1 MLAPVVYAEELTA
14 GMRRE
19 RGRGVVRERALGGD
33 LARSGRV
40 RRCGQERL
48 GQSVQQ
54 AQFAQRRRELARAAV
69 PLRRQFH
76 AFGIEAAQYAV
87 AAVRRRPQPQTQER
101 QHAFRAQPAPQFA
114 YFGMLEEVELDSDVD
129 VHSVSLSAVRPVRPM
144 RRQFRPAFIFAN
156 AKQKRKEIFYICI
169 FCKSTKIFYKRF
181 MKLIDS
187 ALSIIEEAVRKDFH
201 GNLKDAA
208 AQFEVSYHTLYSW
221 LGPRRTR
228 TPSLR
233 VLEPILEKLGVQFST
248 PDAEAGREVCFVN
261 ARIVP
266 AGELAAPPSSE
277 DYMAA
282 PMVGEVGA
290 GPGYIPEEDIKSWF
304 LVYKNQPAVRYRR
317 NLIAVE
323 IGPHSTSMQPI
334 LNPGDI
340 VLVDRDDRNVKD
352 PGHMMLVLDPKD
364 GSGKVKR
371 VAVADTDEG
380 DCRITYYSD
389 NAASNPPEVY
399 SLRDDFLGDWER
411 CIVGRVVWAWS
422 DVTGK

>member
-1 MLAPVVYAEELTA
+1 LSKT
-14 GMRRE
+14 
-19 RGRGVVRERALGGD
+19 
-33 LARSGRV
+33 
-40 RRCGQERL
+40 
-48 GQSVQQ
+48 
-54 AQFAQRRRELARAAV
+54 
-69 PLRRQFH
+69 PLF
-76 AFGIEAAQYAV
+76 V
-87 AAVRRRPQPQTQER
+87 T
-101 QHAFRAQPAPQFA
+101 
-114 YFGMLEEVELDSDVD
+114 
-129 VHSVSLSAVRPVRPM
+129 
-144 RRQFRPAFIFAN
+144 
-156 AKQKRKEIFYICI
+156 K
-169 FCKSTKIFYKRF
+169 KS

-187 ALSIIEEAVRKDFH
+187 ALTLIEQAIRKDFH
-201 GNLKDAA
+201 GNLKEAA
-208 AQFEVSYHTLYSW
+208 SQFGISYHTLYSW

-233 VLEPILEKLGVQFST
+233 VLEPILEKLGVQFTT
-248 PDAEAGREVCFVN
+248 PTLDAGRDVCFVN

-266 AGELAAPPSSE
+266 AGEQATPPSAE

-304 LVYKNQPAVRYRR
+304 LVFKNQPAVRYRR

-371 VAVADTDEG
+371 VAVTDTEDG

-389 NAASNPPEVY
+389 NAATNPPEVY
-399 SLRDDFLGDWER
+399 SLRDDFFGDWER
-411 CIVGRVVWAWS
+411 SIVGRVVWAWS
-422 DVTGK
+422 DVTAK